1 MIFVLR
7 CSVPDSPLPPA
18 DLPAQFRGEE
28 LTVIELPEVPGRRD
42 LKFLDALASRYVVGS
57 TPSLHEIA
65 AQPDVEHLGH
75 PQPDPHRVSERVRVI
90 VEGTDASLAAVV
102 SKLMRIDALW
112 VQVGYVPSFP
122 ATSTVAQNWGLLPD
136 ATPKQYMKFALE
148 EASRPTA
155 LMRDDHGVVVLGAA
169 EITGSDGEL
178 VGEAIVDSEVL
189 YSYDPEQ
196 GLHSE
201 FTRGV
206 RLVPTIGAPGLAAV
220 PLPSPQRKKS
230 LWGFLRTHRPVD
242 PPVLRGRALQ
252 AGGVDMVV
260 SRDGLPHTRPLKSV
274 TFYRHLR
281 DGQFV
286 RT

>member
-7 CSVPDSPLPPA
+7 CAVPDSPLPPA
-18 DLPAQFRGEE
+18 DLPNQFRGEE
-28 LTVIELPEVPGRRD
+28 LKVVELPNIPGRRD
-42 LKFLDALASRYVVGS
+42 LKFLDVLPSRFVVGS
-57 TPSLHEIA
+57 TPSLNEIA

-75 PQPDPHRVSERVRVI
+75 PQPDPHRTSERVRVI

-112 VQVGYVPSFP
+112 VQVAYVPLSP
-122 ATSTVAQNWGLLPD
+122 ATSTVAQCWGLLPD

-148 EASRPTA
+148 EAARPTA
-155 LMRDDHGVVVLGAA
+155 LMRDDHGLVVLGAA
-169 EITGSDGEL
+169 EITGPGDEL
-178 VGEAIVDSEVL
+178 VGEAIVDSDVL
-189 YSYDPEQ
+189 YSNDPEQ
-196 GLHSE
+196 GQKSE
-201 FTRGV
+201 FTRGL
-206 RLVPTIGAPGLAAV
+206 RMVPTMGAPGLAAV
-220 PLPSPQRKKS
+220 PFPPLPKKKG
-230 LWGFLRTHRPVD
+230 LFGFLRKEEHIE
-242 PPVLRGRALQ
+242 PPVLKGRALQ

-260 SRDGLPHTRPLKSV
+260 TRDGVPHPRALKSV